1 MSGFTPISWE
11 CIAVPSKNIGKV
23 ITKIKINKET
33 VHIYLSNG
41 EKYIFT
47 NEVMSNFY
55 LYIGKNIS
63 NKEIKE
69 IKEFSDNAVYL
80 KYAISLL
87 KKRHYSEWKL
97 REKLYAKEASK
108 KAVDKIIKILKNAD
122 LVNDKML
129 AEDLKSYLEE
139 KNYGKNK
146 IINYLNNEGIFDDT
160 IKTLRFPD
168 SFEKKKASN
177 NIAKLEKK
185 YAKYPYESKKQH
197 IYTALIALG
206 FDNDIA
212 SSSLDKIK
220 SPNQKE
226 ENDKLD
232 KDFPKIVRKYIN
244 KYEGR
249 ELKEKVISSLRSKG
263 YKMNDILRKFEA
275 YYAENDF

>member
-1 MSGFTPISWE
+1 M
-11 CIAVPSKNIGKV
+11 PSKNIGKT
-23 ITKIKINKET
+23 ISKIKINKET
-33 VHIYLSNG
+33 VHISFSNG
-41 EKYIFT
+41 KKIIVT
-47 NEVMSNFY
+47 NEVMANFY
-55 LYIGKNIS
+55 LYEGKLITD
-63 NKEIKE
+63 KEIRE
-69 IKEFSDNAVYL
+69 IKEFSDNATYL

-97 REKLYAKEASK
+97 REKLYAKEADK

-122 LVNDKML
+122 LINDKML

-146 IINYLNNEGIFDDT
+146 IIQYLNNEGIFDET
-160 IKTLRFPD
+160 IKTLRFPE
-168 SFEKKKASN
+168 SNEKKKANN

-197 IYTALIALG
+197 IYNALLSLG

-212 SSSLDKIK
+212 ITSLNKIK
-220 SPNQKE
+220 PIEIKE
-226 ENDKLD
+226 ENNKLD
-232 KDFPKIVRKYIN
+232 KDFPKAIRKYIN

-263 YKMNDILRKFEA
+263 YKTSDILRKFES
-275 YYAENDF
+275 YYAENDY